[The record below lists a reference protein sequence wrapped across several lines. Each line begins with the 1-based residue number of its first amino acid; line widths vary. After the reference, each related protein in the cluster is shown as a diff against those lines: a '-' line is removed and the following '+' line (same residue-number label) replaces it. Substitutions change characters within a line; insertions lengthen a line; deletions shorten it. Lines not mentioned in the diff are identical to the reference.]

1 MILSATGVTY
11 RYRSGF
17 NLGPVSAEF
26 PAGEFS
32 VLLGPNG
39 SGKTTLFGLLGGWI
53 SPAEGTVTLD
63 GRPLKEYTP
72 RERARKVGL
81 VPQISGRSF
90 NYTVR
95 QLVEMGRFPR
105 QPLWGRGT
113 GDDEPLVQEILDRL
127 DLAAFAERRVFSL
140 SGGEY
145 QRVLL
150 ARVLAQEPDVLLLDE
165 PANHLDL
172 RHQAGLLSLLHEE
185 TLRGKTVI
193 AVLHDINQALR
204 YGRWGLL
211 LKGGQ
216 VVRSGDPDDFL
227 DPQALKEVFEV
238 DLETYY
244 SAQGDRRF
252 YSLPGG
258 RK

>member
-1 MILSATGVTY
+1 MMVSASQVTY

-17 NLGPVSAEF
+17 TLGPVSADF
-26 PAGEFS
+26 PAGGFN

-53 SPAEGTVTLD
+53 HPAQGQVTLE
-63 GRPLKEYTP
+63 GRPLKDYTP
-72 RERARKVGL
+72 KERARRIGL
-81 VPQISGRSF
+81 VPQISERSF

-95 QLVEMGRFPR
+95 QVVEMGRFPR
-105 QPLWGRGT
+105 QPLWDRGK
-113 GDDEPLVQEILDRL
+113 GDETVVEEILERL
-127 DLAAFAERRVFSL
+127 DLTAFSGRRIFSL

-172 RHQAGLLSLLHEE
+172 RHQAALLSLLHEE

-204 YGRWGLL
+204 YGQWGLL
-211 LKGGQ
+211 LKEGQ
-216 VVRSGDPDDFL
+216 VVRSGDPSDFL
-227 DPQALKEVFEV
+227 DPRALKEVFDVE
-238 DLETYY
+238 LETYH
-244 SAQGDRRF
+244 SIDGDHRF
-252 YSLPGG
+252 YGLPGG

>member
-1 MILSATGVTY
+1 MMVSVSQVTY

-17 NLGPVSAEF
+17 SLGPISAEF

-53 SPAEGTVTLD
+53 HPADGQVTLE
-63 GRPLKEYTP
+63 GRSLKDYAP
-72 RERARKVGL
+72 RERARKIGL
-81 VPQISGRSF
+81 VPQISERSF

-95 QLVEMGRFPR
+95 QVVEMGRFPR
-105 QPLWGRGT
+105 QPLWNRGRGN
-113 GDDEPLVQEILDRL
+113 DEPVVEEILERL
-127 DLAAFAERRVFSL
+127 DLTAFAERRVFSL

-150 ARVLAQEPDVLLLDE
+150 ARVLAQEPDILLLDE

-172 RHQAGLLSLLHEE
+172 RHQAALLSLLHEE

-204 YGRWGLL
+204 YGQWGLL
-211 LKGGQ
+211 LKDGR
-216 VVRSGDPDDFL
+216 VARSGDPADFL
-227 DPQALKEVFEV
+227 DPRALKEVFEV
-238 DLETYY
+238 ELETCH
-244 SAQGDRRF
+244 SSDGGHRF
-252 YSLPGG
+252 YGLPGG